1 MNRKKWSIAVCL
13 CISLLIAAGCGGS
26 TAGKD
31 TKNTAPNSAKKTEI
45 TIACAET
52 TQALVAAVVPL
63 MAEKGYKVTYKDFD
77 NNKNTLVATNDGSMD
92 AVMLVHRPFME
103 MFNKAGGGDLV
114 MLKPYIYTVGMGL
127 YSEKHKKIDQLPE
140 GATIA
145 LMNDAMNMD
154 RALRIL
160 ADAGLITFKDKTDKA
175 SLIDIASNPRKLKF
189 RDMDQIQTVR
199 ALPDVDASIVFFSHM
214 RNANKDF
221 KSFLARDKHPE
232 NYPQGVV
239 VKTKNENEQWAKD
252 LVSAFRSEKVKK
264 FATEHY
270 GGLYEYIN

>member
-1 MNRKKWSIAVCL
+1 
-13 CISLLIAAGCGGS
+13 
-26 TAGKD
+26 
-31 TKNTAPNSAKKTEI
+31 
-45 TIACAET
+45 
-52 TQALVAAVVPL
+52 
-63 MAEKGYKVTYKDFD
+63 
-77 NNKNTLVATNDGSMD
+77 
-92 AVMLVHRPFME
+92 
-103 MFNKAGGGDLV
+103 
-114 MLKPYIYTVGMGL
+114 MLKPYLYTVGMGL
-127 YSEKHKKIDQLPE
+127 YSEKHKSIDQLPE

-175 SLIDIASNPRKLKF
+175 SLIDIATNPRKFKF
-189 RDMDQIQTVR
+189 KDMDQTQTVR

-221 KSFLARDKHPE
+221 KSFLARDKQPE

-239 VKTKNENEQWAKD
+239 VKAKYENEPWAKE
-252 LVSAFRSEKVKK
+252 LVGAFRSEKVRK

-270 GGLYEYIN
+270 GGLYQYIN

>member
-1 MNRKKWSIAVCL
+1 MEKNGGVAICL
-13 CISLLIAAGCGGS
+13 CMCLLVAAGCGGGATGTESKKAAPS
-26 TAGKD
+26 T
-31 TKNTAPNSAKKTEI
+31 TKKSEI
-45 TIACAET
+45 SIACAET
-52 TQALVAAVVPL
+52 TQALVAAMVPL
-63 MAEKGYKVTYKDFD
+63 MAEKGYKVTYKVFD
-77 NNKNTLVATNDGSMD
+77 NNKNTLVAVNDGSMD
-92 AVMLVHRPFME
+92 AVMVVHRPFME
-103 MFNKAGGGDLV
+103 MFNKSVKGDLV
-114 MLKPYIYTVGMGL
+114 MLKPYLYTVGMGL
-127 YSEKHKKIDQLPE
+127 YSEKHKSIDQLPE

-160 ADAGLITFKDKTDKA
+160 ADAGLITFKAKTDKA
-175 SLIDIASNPRKLKF
+175 SLIDIATNPRKLKF

-221 KSFLARDKHPE
+221 KAFLARDKHPE

-239 VKTKNENEQWAKD
+239 AKAKNENEQWAKD
-252 LVSAFRSEKVKK
+252 LVSAFRSDKVRN

-270 GGLYEYIN
+270 GGLYEYIK

>member
-1 MNRKKWSIAVCL
+1 MNGKKWGIAIGL
-13 CISLLIAAGCGGS
+13 CMSLLVTAGCGGS
-26 TAGKD
+26 TASKD
-31 TKNTAPNSAKKTEI
+31 TKNAAQNSAKKTEI

-52 TQALVAAVVPL
+52 TQALVAAVVPI
-63 MAEKGYKVTYKDFD
+63 MAEKGYKVSYKVFD

-103 MFNKAGGGDLV
+103 MYNKAGGGDLV

-127 YSEKHKKIDQLPE
+127 YSEKYKKLGELPE

-160 ADAGLITFKDKTDKA
+160 ADAGLISFKDKTDKA
-175 SLIDIASNPRKLKF
+175 SLIDIAANPRKLKF

-221 KSFLARDKHPE
+221 KSFIARDKHPE

-252 LVSAFRSEKVKK
+252 LVSAFRSEKVRK